1 MQFQFS
7 SFADFLVM
15 DGHGVYVWVS
25 YAITFAALAAM
36 ALYPWLTRRRL
47 QRELQHQQRI
57 AQRRRKVKEGR
68 QVVEETA

>member
-7 SFADFLVM
+7 SFADFMAM
-15 DGHGVYVWVS
+15 DGHGIFVWVS
-25 YAITFAALAAM
+25 YAITFSALAAM
-36 ALYPWLTRRRL
+36 ALYPLLTRRRL

-57 AQRRRKVKEGR
+57 AKRRRRMKEER